1 MPVTL
6 SIERMMVIGSPYR
19 HRNIM
24 TTKTVVSI
32 LAALWGLSLFLT
44 IMITMGVSVD
54 IVWPLALVYFYA
66 TVALFF
72 VIPPAALIIVVN
84 FFLLYEVAVS
94 NRKAKEN

>member
-1 MPVTL
+1 
-6 SIERMMVIGSPYR
+6 MVIGSPYH

-72 VIPPAALIIVVN
+72 VIPPAALIIVFN